1 MPCQSILNLSL
12 HKSQGEKG
20 YLIFH
25 IASDLDNCHLSK
37 FYELKKMNDQ

>member
-25 IASDLDNCHLSK
+25 IANVWTIAILSK
-37 FYELKKMNDQ
+37 FYELKKKNDQ